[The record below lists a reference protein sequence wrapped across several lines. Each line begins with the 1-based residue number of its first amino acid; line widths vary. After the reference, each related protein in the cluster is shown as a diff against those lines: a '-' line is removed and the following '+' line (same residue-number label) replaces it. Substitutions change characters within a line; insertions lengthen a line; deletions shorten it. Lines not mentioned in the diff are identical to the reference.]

1 MPAPLRFALIGAGRI
16 GRVHASTIAQHPAA
30 TLVLVCDPVA
40 EASLAGRV
48 TALPVRQVPEQSE
61 ATVATAESKG

>member
-40 EASLAGRV
+40 EASLA
-48 TALPVRQVPEQSE
+48 
-61 ATVATAESKG
+61 VASAHGARSCTDRKA